1 MTGTMTL
8 RSAIADYP
16 HVRAL
21 KDGSVVSP
29 LVGFD
34 FEPVSV
40 ITRAFRRMVRTLD
53 FDLCEIA
60 LTTLA
65 QAHAFD
71 KPIKALPIVVMRGFH
86 HAALVCPAG
95 SAIRGPADL
104 RGKKIGVRAW
114 SQTTGV
120 WVRGILLDE
129 YGVDHRDIT
138 WVTEED
144 AHVAEYV
151 DPPNVVR
158 VAPGQGPRIAPGQEP
173 RIAPGQEPR
182 LGPGQGLKAML
193 LAGEIDAGIA
203 LTGIDPA
210 TVRPVIAD
218 PMAAAAAWF
227 ARTGAYPVNHLLCV
241 RTSLVEAAQWLP
253 DELLRLFI
261 AAKLAATE
269 PSGEARFAGIVGA
282 EVLPYGMEANRTGIE
297 LCLRYAAE
305 QGLVPRVYS
314 TQELFAG

>member
-1 MTGTMTL
+1 MTGALIL
-8 RSAIADYP
+8 RTAFADYP
-16 HVRAL
+16 HVQAI
-21 KDGSVVSP
+21 KNGSVASDR
-29 LVGFD
+29 LGFD
-34 FEPVSV
+34 FEDVPV

-86 HAALVCPAG
+86 HGALICPTG
-95 SAIRGPADL
+95 SAIKAPTDL
-104 RGKKIGVRAW
+104 RGKRIGVRAW

-144 AHVAEYV
+144 AHVQGYV
-151 DPPNVVR
+151 DPANV
-158 VAPGQGPRIAPGQEP
+158 QRIAAGQD
-173 RIAPGQEPR
+173 
-182 LGPGQGLKAML
+182 LKSML

-203 LTGIDPA
+203 LAGIDPVL
-210 TVRPVIAD
+210 VRPVIAD
-218 PMAAAAAWF
+218 PLTAAAAWF
-227 ARTGAYPVNHLLCV
+227 AKTGAYPVNHLLCLKTSVV
-241 RTSLVEAAQWLP
+241 RAHPWLP
-253 DELLRLFI
+253 AELMRLFT
-261 AAKLAATE
+261 AAKAAAIE
-269 PSGEARFAGIVGA
+269 PSSEFRFQPIIRGDP
-282 EVLPYGMEANRTGIE
+282 LPYGVEANRTGIE

-305 QGLVPRVYS
+305 QGLIPRPYAIN
-314 TQELFAG
+314 EIFLE